1 MLLIKSHF
9 NLRAMNTIFLLAM
22 TTMASA
28 AVPSRITYQGRLSKS
43 GVGAAGRH
51 TIFVQFIDKDGNNLP
66 AAQPFDVDVPAS
78 GDFSLDITNI
88 PPDADWINGLPKM
101 RVIVGGETLTPD
113 QSFSATPYA
122 LVARNVE
129 NLDTSKVKLEGD
141 AGGALLSS
149 WQSPDDPTRINSKA
163 VLGPL
168 ETTTDHGSEHGLLGK
183 DKIPA
188 GTLSP
193 SQVKDTALVLTSS
206 MTQTIEPTQ
215 PVVPL
220 VVKGQRNT
228 GATLNMFEVWD
239 NAAVPAKRFH
249 IKGSGNAYF
258 NGNVGIGTEDPI
270 DKLDLLGGNLILGSI
285 SDLGGNNY
293 GSIKFRTPSGIV
305 SLRSSISGLFGNTGN
320 RRGLALDLQNDDT
333 STFEIVREGVG
344 PEFGVRATGQVY
356 VGGNLGVG
364 TINPTSKLE
373 VAGRIRD
380 KTGYIMPVGTVLPFA
395 GATVPPGWLD
405 CDGSTY
411 SIATRPE
418 LEELR
423 QVLGSTYGGD
433 GVTTFMVPD
442 MRGRAAIGDG
452 QGPETSP
459 RYLGGM
465 LGEET
470 HQLTVAEIPSHNHGV
485 TDPGHSHSV
494 PWGGAGFGGSVPHG
508 ANSYMGH
515 ETAYPTGKTGTGI
528 SINSSGGGA
537 AHNII
542 QPSLVLNFIIKY

>member
-373 VAGRIRD
+373 VAGGDVKVSGKITASSIEASGRYKD
-380 KTGYIMPVGTVLPFA
+380 KTGDVMPAGVVLPFA
-395 GATVPPGWLD
+395 GATLPQGWLL
-405 CDGSTY
+405 CDGTIYNLAS
-411 SIATRPE
+411 RPE
-418 LEELR
+418 LNDLR
-423 QVLGSTYGGD
+423 QVLGSIHGG
-433 GVTTFMVPD
+433 
-442 MRGRAAIGDG
+442 RRC
-452 QGPETSP
+452 
-459 RYLGGM
+459 
-465 LGEET
+465 
-470 HQLTVAEIPSHNHGV
+470 HQFRCSRFTRKNR
-485 TDPGHSHSV
+485 DRK
-494 PWGGAGFGGSVPHG
+494 WGCAWYYQPKSRRIDRRRN
-508 ANSYMGH
+508 AQNNYCRN
-515 ETAYPTGKTGTGI
+515 AKT
-528 SINSSGGGA
+528 
-537 AHNII
+537 
-542 QPSLVLNFIIKY
+542 